1 MMEFTLFRTKIKVSP
16 LFFAVLTLFLL
27 ADRNGTASVAV
38 LFSLLHEFG
47 HFLALLCVKT
57 FPKLIEITVFG
68 IHVSLPENLSTVKK
82 CFIFA
87 AGFSLNFLL
96 AAMFFILKNQLFGY
110 INLIIGIFTAL
121 PVAATDG
128 GAFLKTIL
136 NDYFPQN
143 ERRIFK
149 VVSVSLSVAVSVL
162 FIFSAFAT
170 KNYFILIA
178 VFYIIFCA
186 MK

>member
-1 MMEFTLFRTKIKVSP
+1 M
-16 LFFAVLTLFLL
+16 
-27 ADRNGTASVAV
+27 
-38 LFSLLHEFG
+38 
-47 HFLALLCVKT
+47 
-57 FPKLIEITVFG
+57 
-68 IHVSLPENLSTVKK
+68 STVKK

-96 AAMFFILKNQLFGY
+96 ATMFFILKNQLFGY

>member
-1 MMEFTLFRTKIKVSP
+1 M
-16 LFFAVLTLFLL
+16 
-27 ADRNGTASVAV
+27 
-38 LFSLLHEFG
+38 
-47 HFLALLCVKT
+47 
-57 FPKLIEITVFG
+57 
-68 IHVSLPENLSTVKK
+68 
-82 CFIFA
+82 
-87 AGFSLNFLL
+87 
-96 AAMFFILKNQLFGY
+96 
-110 INLIIGIFTAL
+110 
-121 PVAATDG
+121 
-128 GAFLKTIL
+128 KTIL

-143 ERRIFK
+143 ERQIFK